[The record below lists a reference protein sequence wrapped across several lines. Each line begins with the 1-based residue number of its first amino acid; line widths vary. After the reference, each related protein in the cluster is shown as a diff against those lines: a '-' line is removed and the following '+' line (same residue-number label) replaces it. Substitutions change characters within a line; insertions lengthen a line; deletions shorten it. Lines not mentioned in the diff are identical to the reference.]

1 MRLDYIKLKN
11 FRQYQDDK
19 IIFSAPEK
27 NRNFTIIQGS
37 NGAGKTN
44 LLNALT
50 WCLYG
55 KELHVGT
62 KYRGLPIV
70 NTMTISQLKPEERCK
85 VEVEIQLF
93 DEEDQKIIVHRSLS
107 YQKTDNGNVRK
118 IPDSMSH
125 YPDGSRFEMMRQ
137 IRGDMIQVTD
147 PRFVISKLIPESIE
161 GYFFFDGEQLN
172 NYFKYT
178 SGEKIK
184 EAVFKISQLDL
195 FEKLIEHLL
204 ARKKD
209 FFKQAGKLSSTAEEI
224 RESLETY
231 SRSFEQHHKKIEDLK
246 SQKDEAENK
255 EEEYSEKLRTGPDVD
270 VVRLENECRELE
282 RDLENLED
290 EIKELERDKY
300 DYLMK
305 KTPVIFGYKPILKT
319 IEMIGARKEAGDIPP
334 DYKRDFIQKL
344 LKMGKCICG
353 TDILKNVECRKNV
366 EKFLED
372 SSSLDDISIELTQ
385 LFTTLKSEIEELDD
399 FGEKALN
406 YGKRIN
412 RLEKMRKEK
421 SEDLQKRQE
430 LIGKSD
436 VDQVKFWKDKK
447 EEYKKIKNELIEEI
461 SKSGIRGENAQYKIH
476 DLEKNLNRELAKE
489 EKSREISKKLVFIER
504 SLEAA
509 NTIKN
514 EIMDDLR
521 KEIEEKTKTQF
532 FDLIWKKET
541 YNDVTIDENYNISV
555 MHQSGME
562 GVGSLSAG
570 ERQVLALSFMAA
582 LNNVSGFNVPIFIDT
597 PLGRISKDPKT
608 KIAHNLPNYL
618 REKQVTM
625 LVIDEEY
632 TSEVRRKLSDRVG
645 KEYMIDFRETADGSF
660 SKVIPY
666 E

>member
-1 MRLDYIKLKN
+1 MKLNYIKLRN
-11 FRQYQDDK
+11 YRQYMDEK
-19 IIFSAPEK
+19 ILISVPEK

-37 NGAGKTN
+37 NGTGKTN

-55 KELHVGT
+55 KELHMGT
-62 KYRGLPIV
+62 KYRGLPII
-70 NTMTISQLKPEERCK
+70 NTMTISELKSDEKCN

-93 DEEDQKIIVHRSLS
+93 DEEEQKIIINRKLC
-107 YQKTDNGNVRK
+107 YQKLDSGNVRK
-118 IPDSMSH
+118 VPDSMSH
-125 YPDGSRFEMMRQ
+125 FPDGSRLEMMRQ
-137 IRGDMIQVTD
+137 IKGDMIQVSD
-147 PRFVISKLIPESIE
+147 PHFVINKLIPESIE

-172 NYFKYT
+172 DYFKHT

-184 EAVFKISQLDL
+184 EAVFKISQLEL
-195 FEKLIEHLL
+195 FEKVLEHLL

-209 FFKQAGKLSSTAEEI
+209 FIKQAGKLSSEAEKIKETM
-224 RESLETY
+224 ETYNKSLE
-231 SRSFEQHHKKIEDLK
+231 QHNKKIDDLK
-246 SQKDEAENK
+246 KQRDEAERK
-255 EEEYSEKLRTGPDVD
+255 EEEYSDKLRTGPDAD
-270 VVRLENECRELE
+270 VVKLESECREIE
-282 RDLENLED
+282 KDLENLED
-290 EIKELERDKY
+290 EIKDLEKDKY
-300 DYLMK
+300 DYIIK

-344 LKMGKCICG
+344 LKIGTCICG
-353 TDILKNVECRKNV
+353 TDISKNIEQRKNV
-366 EKFLED
+366 EKFLEE

-385 LFTTLKSEIEELDD
+385 LFTTLKSEIEDLDN
-399 FGEKALN
+399 FGEKTLN
-406 YGKRIN
+406 LGKRIN
-412 RLEKMRKEK
+412 RFEKMRKDK
-421 SEDLQKRQE
+421 SEDLKKKQE
-430 LIGKSD
+430 IIGKSD
-436 VDQVKFWKDKK
+436 VDQIKFWKNKK
-447 EEYKKIKNELIEEI
+447 DEYKKIKNELIEEI
-461 SKSGIRGENAQYKIH
+461 SKSTVRAENAEYKIH
-476 DLEKNLNRELAKE
+476 ELEKKLNQELAKE
-489 EKSREISKKLVFIER
+489 EKSKDISKKLNFIEN
-504 SLEAA
+504 SFDAA
-509 NTIKN
+509 NKIKN

-521 KEIEEKTKTQF
+521 NEIEEKTKIQF

-555 MHQSGME
+555 IHQSGME

-582 LNNVSGFNVPIFIDT
+582 LNNVSGFNVPILIDT

-618 REKQVTM
+618 KEKQVTM

-632 TSEVRRKLSDRVG
+632 TSEVRSKLSDRVG
-645 KEYMIDFRETADGSF
+645 KEYIIDFRETANGSF